1 MKTER
6 FLYPF
11 VALIRKDDSMDFRLK
26 SDRVMC
32 VSGPSQ
38 SGKTQFVLKLLE
50 QKEELFENPL
60 NKILWC
66 YGIHDVNLQ
75 NFLHQKGY
83 KTLRGLPKEQDI
95 EPHSICVLDDLLSES
110 ESSKEVTN
118 MCTRAAHHKPCFVI
132 FISQNLFPGGKEA
145 RTRSLNTHYY
155 VVFKN
160 PRDKLQFE
168 ILARQI
174 SPTRSKDLI
183 AVYEDAT
190 RDAHGYLFIDFTQE
204 CPDNI
209 RYRTNI
215 FESPVTYY
223 ALP

>member
-1 MKTER
+1 
-6 FLYPF
+6 
-11 VALIRKDDSMDFRLK
+11 MDFRLK

-38 SGKTQFVLKLLE
+38 SGKTQFVLKLLDQRNE
-50 QKEELFENPL
+50 IFTNPL

-66 YGIHDVNLQ
+66 YGIRDVNLQ
-75 NFLHQKGY
+75 SFLQSKGY

-95 EPHSICVLDDLLSES
+95 EANSICVLDDLLSES

-155 VVFKN
+155 VIFKN

-168 ILARQI
+168 VLARQI
-174 SPTRSKDLI
+174 SPKHSKDLI

-190 RDAHGYLFIDFTQE
+190 RDPHGYLFIDFTQE
-204 CPDNI
+204 CPDDI
-209 RYRTNI
+209 RYRTNLL
-215 FESPVTYY
+215 EPPVVYY
-223 ALP
+223 RLP

>member
-1 MKTER
+1 
-6 FLYPF
+6 
-11 VALIRKDDSMDFRLK
+11 MDFRLRT
-26 SDRVMC
+26 DRVMC

-38 SGKTQFVLKLLE
+38 SGKTEFVLRLLD
-50 QKEELFENPL
+50 QREELFQNPL

-66 YGIHDVNLQ
+66 YGIHDANLQ
-75 NFLHQKGY
+75 NILRSRGY

-95 EPHSICVLDDLLSES
+95 EPHSICVLDDLLSEA
-110 ESSKEVTN
+110 ETSKDVTN

-132 FISQNLFPGGKEA
+132 IISQNLFPGGKEA

-155 VVFKN
+155 VIFKN

-174 SPTRSKDLI
+174 SPRHSKDLI
-183 AVYEDAT
+183 SVYEDAT
-190 RDAHGYLFIDFTQE
+190 QNPHGYLFIDFTQE
-204 CPDNI
+204 CPENM

-215 FESPVTYY
+215 FDSPINYY
-223 ALP
+223 VLS

>member
-1 MKTER
+1 
-6 FLYPF
+6 
-11 VALIRKDDSMDFRLK
+11 
-26 SDRVMC
+26 MC
-32 VSGPSQ
+32 ISGPSQ

-50 QKEELFENPL
+50 RRHELFATPP

-66 YGIHDVNLQ
+66 YGIHDANLQ
-75 NFLHQKGY
+75 TFLHSKGY

-132 FISQNLFPGGKEA
+132 FITQNLFPGGKEA

-155 VVFKN
+155 VIFKN
-160 PRDKLQFE
+160 PRDRLQFE
-168 ILARQI
+168 VLARQI
-174 SPTRSKDLI
+174 SPSHSKDLI
-183 AVYEDAT
+183 AIYEDAT
-190 RDAHGYLFIDFTQE
+190 RDPHGYLFIDFTQE
-204 CPDNI
+204 CPDEI

-215 FESPVTYY
+215 LEPPLVYY
-223 ALP
+223 RLP

>member
-1 MKTER
+1 
-6 FLYPF
+6 
-11 VALIRKDDSMDFRLK
+11 MDFRLR

-32 VSGPSQ
+32 ISGPSQ
-38 SGKTQFVLKLLE
+38 SGKTEFVLKLLDQRYE
-50 QKEELFENPL
+50 MFDKAMD
-60 NKILWC
+60 KILWC
-66 YGIHDVNLQ
+66 YGIHDMNLLSSLQ
-75 NFLHQKGY
+75 SKGY

-95 EPHSICVLDDLLSES
+95 EANSICVLDDLLSES

-155 VVFKN
+155 VIFKN

-174 SPTRSKDLI
+174 SPSHSKDI
-183 AVYEDAT
+183 ISIYEDAT
-190 RDAHGYLFIDFTQE
+190 RSAHGYLFIDFTQE
-204 CPDNI
+204 CPDHI

-215 FESPVTYY
+215 FETPVSYY
-223 ALP
+223 TLS